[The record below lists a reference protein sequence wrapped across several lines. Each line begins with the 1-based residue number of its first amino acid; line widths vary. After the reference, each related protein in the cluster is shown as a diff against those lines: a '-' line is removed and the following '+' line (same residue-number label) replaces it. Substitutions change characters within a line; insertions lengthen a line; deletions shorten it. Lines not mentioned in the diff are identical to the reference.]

1 MNERGTILA
10 FLGVVLFAGVNAV
23 AVRASNAEL
32 APFWGAALRFALA
45 GAIFWLLVAMRR
57 PRLPRGVAL
66 RGPLIYGLLAFGVSY
81 ALLYYGLEAAHAGP
95 GQVTLALVPL
105 LTLLLAVAQRQ
116 ERFQVR
122 GLVGAIVSAVGIVV
136 IFGDQLS
143 GDVPLT
149 SLLAL
154 LAGAAVIAESGIVA
168 RGARGTDPYV
178 MNAVGMTVGVAF
190 LLGLSFLSGETR
202 TLPAQNATWLAVG
215 YLVTFGSVGVF
226 ALALRVLRE
235 WPASKAAYQFLLMPL
250 VTIVVAAS
258 LVGEIPSLA
267 FLVGGAIVLSGVY
280 VGAFARGRL
289 VPGTAGP
296 PGPAG
301 EASPA
306 SQARR
311 PSATAGAYA
320 LGADVEPPLPN
331 C

>member
-10 FLGVVLFAGVNAV
+10 FVGVVLFAGVNAV

-32 APFWGAALRFALA
+32 APFWGAALRFLVA
-45 GAIFWLLVAMRR
+45 GAIFWLLVAARR
-57 PRLPRGVAL
+57 PRLPRGRAL
-66 RGPLIYGLLAFGVSY
+66 PAPIAYGLLAFGVSY
-81 ALLYYGLEAAHAGP
+81 ALLYFGLEEAHAGP

-122 GLVGAIVSAVGIVV
+122 GLLGAIVSAAGIVV
-136 IFGDQLS
+136 IFSDQLS
-143 GDVPLT
+143 GDVPLA

-154 LAGAAVIAESGIVA
+154 LAGAAVVAESGIVA

-190 LLGLSFLSGETR
+190 LIGLSIISGEPR
-202 TLPAQNATWLAVG
+202 TLPSHSTTWLAVL

-226 ALALRVLRE
+226 ALALRVLHE

-250 VTIVVAAS
+250 VTVAVAAS
-258 LVGEIPSLA
+258 LVGEIPSLG
-267 FLVGGAIVLSGVY
+267 FLIGGAIVLLGVY
-280 VGAFARGRL
+280 IGAFARRS
-289 VPGTAGP
+289 V
-296 PGPAG
+296 
-301 EASPA
+301 
-306 SQARR
+306 AR
-311 PSATAGAYA
+311 PTATAGIDVAPEPDTTGPHALRPTYA
-320 LGADVEPPLPN
+320 IASSQDPPLPN

>member
-1 MNERGTILA
+1 MNERGTVLA

-32 APFWGAALRFALA
+32 APFWGASLRFLFA
-45 GAIFWLLVAMRR
+45 GAIFWLLVAARR
-57 PRLPRGVAL
+57 PRLPRGRAL
-66 RGPLIYGLLAFGVSY
+66 RAPIAYGLLAFGVSY
-81 ALLYYGLEAAHAGP
+81 AFLYFGLEEAHAGP

-116 ERFQVR
+116 ERFQLR
-122 GLVGAIVSAVGIVV
+122 GLLGAIVSAAGIVV
-136 IFGDQLS
+136 IFSDQLS

-154 LAGAAVIAESGIVA
+154 LAGAVVVAESGIVA

-190 LLGLSFLSGETR
+190 LLGLSIISGEPR
-202 TLPAQNATWLAVG
+202 TLPSQSTTWLAVG

-226 ALALRVLRE
+226 ALALRVLHE

-250 VTIVVAAS
+250 VTVAVAAS
-258 LVGEIPSLA
+258 LVGEIPSLG
-267 FLVGGAIVLSGVY
+267 FVVGGAIVLLGVY
-280 VGAFARGRL
+280 IGAFARRSIAQPTSAAE
-289 VPGTAGP
+289 VEAAPEPDAAGQ
-296 PGPAG
+296 PALRPTYAV
-301 EASPA
+301 AS
-306 SQARR
+306 SQ
-311 PSATAGAYA
+311 
-320 LGADVEPPLPN
+320 DPPLPN

>member
-1 MNERGTILA
+1 MSERGTLLA

-45 GAIFWLLVAMRR
+45 GAIFWLLVAVRR
-57 PRLPRGVAL
+57 PRLPRGTAL
-66 RGPLIYGLLAFGVSY
+66 RGPLIYGLLAFGISY
-81 ALLYYGLEAAHAGP
+81 ALLYYGLQAAHAGP

-105 LTLLLAVAQRQ
+105 LTLLLAVAQGQ
-116 ERFQVR
+116 ERFHVR
-122 GLVGAIVSAVGIVV
+122 GLVGAMVSAAGIVV

-143 GDVPLT
+143 GDVPLL

-154 LAGAAVIAESGIVA
+154 LAGAAVIAESAIVA
-168 RGARGTDPYV
+168 RGERGTDPYV

-190 LLGLSFLSGETR
+190 LLGLSFLSGEPR
-202 TLPAQNATWLAVG
+202 TLPAQNATWLAVA
-215 YLVTFGSVGVF
+215 YLVTFGSVAVF
-226 ALALRVLRE
+226 ALALRVLHE
-235 WPASKAAYQFLLMPL
+235 WPASRAAYQFLLMPL

-258 LVGEIPSLA
+258 LVGEIPSPA

-280 VGAFARGRL
+280 IGAFARGRL
-289 VPGTAGP
+289 APETASP

-301 EASPA
+301 GGQPA
-306 SQARR
+306 SKAQRL
-311 PSATAGAYA
+311 SATAGTHP
-320 LGADVEPPLPN
+320 LSADVEPPLPN